1 MGFELEGRG
10 FSESL
15 FLHVFTFSVKL
26 TINLVFPIQMLH
38 FKMVS
43 AVQNDFS
50 IGWKTMEKC
59 NQLSKTIIS
68 GCIEQLIFDVFQLYH

>member
-1 MGFELEGRG
+1 MGFESEGRG
-10 FSESL
+10 FSESV
-15 FLHVFTFSVKL
+15 FLHVFTFSVIL

-50 IGWKTMEKC
+50 MPLASTRSFSVDWVENNGK
-59 NQLSKTIIS
+59 
-68 GCIEQLIFDVFQLYH
+68 V